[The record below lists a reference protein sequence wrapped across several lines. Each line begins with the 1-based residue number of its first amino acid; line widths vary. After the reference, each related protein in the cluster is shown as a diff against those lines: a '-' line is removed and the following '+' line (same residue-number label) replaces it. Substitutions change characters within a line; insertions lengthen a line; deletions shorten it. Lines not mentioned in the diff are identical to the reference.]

1 MLLRITSRP
10 RARRGALALCLAAGI
25 ACGSAAVRAQTPAL
39 QLKIATVAPEGTTWM
54 QVMREIDAAVR
65 KETGNAVGFKIYAGG
80 VQGDE
85 MVVLRKVRSGQ
96 LHGGGLTGRGLGSI
110 APALRVMELP
120 FLISSYA
127 QVDQVRSTLNP
138 RFEAIVHDAGYTV
151 LGWADVGFVYV
162 FSRQPIPDQASLKTA
177 KMWLWEGDP
186 LAEALFRAVGI
197 VPVPLAI
204 TDVMTSLQTRLVD
217 GVYSS
222 PLGCLSLQWF
232 SRVAYYT
239 DMPLTF
245 ATGAVVVSNA
255 AWESVPAQH
264 RATVQRICAEKLAA
278 LSGRARQEDAEALVQ
293 IEKNGVRKVPVSAAE
308 RARFEAIGRSVWQ
321 EETGK
326 LYAQDLLDA
335 VLAAVQATPAAAPAA
350 APAPTPGTK
359 SK

>member
-1 MLLRITSRP
+1 MLLRIANRP
-10 RARRGALALCLAAGI
+10 RARRFAPALCLVAGI
-25 ACGSAAVRAQTPAL
+25 AGGASLAVAQTPAV

-65 KETGNAVGFKIYAGG
+65 KETGNAVGFKIYPGG

-127 QVDQVRSTLNP
+127 QVDQVRAALNP
-138 RFEAIVHDAGYTV
+138 RFEAIVREAGYTV
-151 LGWADVGFVYV
+151 LGWADVGFVYI
-162 FSRQPIPDQASLKTA
+162 FSRQPVADQASLKST

-186 LAEALFRAVGI
+186 LAEALFKAAGI

-217 GVYSS
+217 GVYTS

-232 SRVAYYT
+232 SRVENYT

-255 AWESVPAQH
+255 AWESVPPQH
-264 RATVQRICAEKLAA
+264 RATVQRICAEKFAA
-278 LSGRARQEDAEALVQ
+278 LIRRARQEDAEALVQ
-293 IEKNGVRKVPVSAAE
+293 IEKNGVHKVAVSAAE
-308 RARFEAIGRSVWQ
+308 RARFEAIGRTVWK

-326 LYAQDLLDA
+326 LYPQDLLDA
-335 VLAAVQATPAAAPAA
+335 VLAAANATPAAAPT
-350 APAPTPGTK
+350 PAPGAE